1 MLFLAKGFTV
11 MFDYVSLKTVC
22 ILSREIFCRYFLEIH
37 NLQCFYIICALTALL
52 FWGCCNKVPPS
63 GGLGQQNFW
72 SDGSEGRSLS
82 SKYWPDHASSEG
94 AKEGSAP
101 ALS

>member
-37 NLQCFYIICALTALL
+37 NLQCFYYHLCTYRITFLGLL
-52 FWGCCNKVPPS
+52 
-63 GGLGQQNFW
+63 
-72 SDGSEGRSLS
+72 
-82 SKYWPDHASSEG
+82 
-94 AKEGSAP
+94 
-101 ALS
+101 